1 MKLAAVLAVAAVA
14 VAGCGKSDSGGST
27 AKKTVKVGLAYDIGG
42 RGDKSFN
49 DSAYR
54 GLQRVKSDLKL
65 DIKELSAQPSDTDS
79 DRAERLRLLASAGY
93 NPVIAVGFAY
103 AKALSTVAPK
113 FPKTHFGI
121 VDGAT
126 TDVSAPNVANLVFS
140 EEQGSF
146 LVGAAAAL
154 KSKSKHVGYIGGCLV
169 PLLKKFQAGYQ
180 AGVAAVDK
188 SVKVDVKYL
197 STPQQSCPGFND
209 PAAGQE
215 SGKGMYDGGADVV
228 YAAAG
233 GSGSGVFKAAKAA
246 NKMAIG
252 VDSDQYL
259 TADASVKDVIIT
271 SMLKRVDV
279 AVFTFVKDSGEGN
292 FKAGEQ
298 RFDLAK
304 DGVGYATSGGKI
316 DDIKSKLED
325 YKKQII
331 DGKIQVPTTPSS

>member
-1 MKLAAVLAVAAVA
+1 MKLAAVLCIAALA
-14 VAGCGKSDSGGST
+14 VAGCGSGTKSAGT

-49 DSAYR
+49 DSAYQ
-54 GLQRVKSDLKL
+54 GLQKVKSDLRL
-65 DIKELSAQPSDTDS
+65 SVKELSAQPSDTDS
-79 DRAERLRLLASAGY
+79 DRAERLRLLASAGF

-103 AKALSTVAPK
+103 AKALKQVAPK
-113 FPKTHFGI
+113 FPKTKFAI

-140 EEQGSF
+140 AEQGSF

-154 KSKSKHVGYIGGCLV
+154 KTKKKHVGFIGGCLV
-169 PLLKKFQAGYQ
+169 PLLQTFQAGYQ

-188 SVKVDVKYL
+188 SIKVDVKYL
-197 STPQQSCPGFND
+197 STPQQGCPGFND
-209 PAAGQE
+209 TAAGEE
-215 SGKGMYDGGADVV
+215 SGKGMYDGGADIV

-246 NKMAIG
+246 KAMAIG
-252 VDSDQYL
+252 VDADQYL
-259 TADASVKDVIIT
+259 TADPSVRDVIIT

-279 AVFTFVKDSGEGN
+279 AVFTFVKDTGDGT

-298 RFDLAK
+298 RFDLTK
-304 DGVGYATSGGKI
+304 DGVGYATSGGRI
-316 DDIKSKLED
+316 DDIKAKLED
-325 YKKQII
+325 YRKQII
-331 DGKIQVPTTPSS
+331 DGKIQVPTTPTS